1 MKLTALEELN
11 ARLLS
16 SGMDQDDV
24 DHLLARFLEEEA
36 YDYVDCMDVMKDML
50 LQKEKGNSLSSNRR
64 KKRHKYKSNYQSIE
78 TTLYTVSCFY
88 NAQNRQLFLNTTN
101 MPKRSMPFTKIVY
114 IHKFS
119 KLIILS
125 VYVQRKPVNN
135 KAPYRSRG
143 FTV

>member
-50 LQKEKGNSLSSNRR
+50 LQKEKGS
-64 KKRHKYKSNYQSIE
+64 
-78 TTLYTVSCFY
+78 
-88 NAQNRQLFLNTTN
+88 
-101 MPKRSMPFTKIVY
+101 TKLL
-114 IHKFS
+114 H
-119 KLIILS
+119 
-125 VYVQRKPVNN
+125 
-135 KAPYRSRG
+135 
-143 FTV
+143 

>member
-64 KKRHKYKSNYQSIE
+64 KKRHK
-78 TTLYTVSCFY
+78 
-88 NAQNRQLFLNTTN
+88 
-101 MPKRSMPFTKIVY
+101 
-114 IHKFS
+114 
-119 KLIILS
+119 
-125 VYVQRKPVNN
+125 
-135 KAPYRSRG
+135 
-143 FTV
+143 

>member
-1 MKLTALEELN
+1 MKFTALEELN

-64 KKRHKYKSNYQSIE
+64 KKRHK
-78 TTLYTVSCFY
+78 
-88 NAQNRQLFLNTTN
+88 
-101 MPKRSMPFTKIVY
+101 
-114 IHKFS
+114 
-119 KLIILS
+119 
-125 VYVQRKPVNN
+125 
-135 KAPYRSRG
+135 
-143 FTV
+143 

>member
-11 ARLLS
+11 TRLLS

-64 KKRHKYKSNYQSIE
+64 KKRHK
-78 TTLYTVSCFY
+78 
-88 NAQNRQLFLNTTN
+88 
-101 MPKRSMPFTKIVY
+101 
-114 IHKFS
+114 
-119 KLIILS
+119 
-125 VYVQRKPVNN
+125 
-135 KAPYRSRG
+135 
-143 FTV
+143 

>member
-16 SGMDQDDV
+16 SGMEQDDV

-64 KKRHKYKSNYQSIE
+64 KKRHK
-78 TTLYTVSCFY
+78 
-88 NAQNRQLFLNTTN
+88 
-101 MPKRSMPFTKIVY
+101 
-114 IHKFS
+114 
-119 KLIILS
+119 
-125 VYVQRKPVNN
+125 
-135 KAPYRSRG
+135 
-143 FTV
+143 